1 MQKKNHS
8 YYIAKSRN
16 HYLYYLTLEANQ
28 RGLVDWGISS
38 KSFDFES
45 QNSDLLLE
53 KWFLALISIWYTLS
67 FSFFLYLYLLPSFYR
82 VSRRWRVWCRSLHRV
97 YTSEGVKWRSTLFP
111 FLLTS
116 YNYRLTCIL

>member
-67 FSFFLYLYLLPSFYR
+67 FLFFFIFICCHHFIEYQGGGEFGAGACIEYTLVKVSSGGLHCFRFY
-82 VSRRWRVWCRSLHRV
+82 
-97 YTSEGVKWRSTLFP
+97 
-111 FLLTS
+111 
-116 YNYRLTCIL
+116 